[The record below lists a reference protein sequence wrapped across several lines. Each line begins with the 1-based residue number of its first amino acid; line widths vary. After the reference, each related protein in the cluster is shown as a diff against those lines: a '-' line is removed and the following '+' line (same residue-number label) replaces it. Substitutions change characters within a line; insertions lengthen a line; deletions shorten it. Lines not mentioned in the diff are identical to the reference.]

1 MHHQISD
8 VACYWV
14 HIRHSAFDK
23 PRLGRIPSLKR
34 SAAMSSTVFHF
45 REFQALMC
53 SSGFR
58 WVMSLTCNCVRN
70 HLWDSINILG
80 NRSLPMR
87 QMCSKNMLL
96 QTQKAILVLTLSS
109 VDSKLWIFDLKFKQY
124 NNIPVA
130 ALTNY
135 WHRRFFVTCS
145 KLDRADARALRVGS
159 RRRWAMILGIY
170 TSSLV
175 LSNTTSTTSTH
186 ASY

>member
-96 QTQKAILVLTLSS
+96 QTQTAILVLTLSS
-109 VDSKLWIFDLKFKQY
+109 VDSKLWIFDLKFKLY
-124 NNIPVA
+124 WLIIDIVA
-130 ALTNY
+130 FLWLVANWIALM
-135 WHRRFFVTCS
+135 HE
-145 KLDRADARALRVGS
+145 

-175 LSNTTSTTSTH
+175 LNNTTSTTSTH